1 MQATTAQIAHARD
14 TFVLRVATHKWHATL
29 TRRREEAALADARA
43 DTHRLK
49 MALIHWD
56 AHLQERRKAAWRA
69 DMRVRMHTVRSLREA
84 ALRRDAWA
92 RWRQLYQSRLMR
104 QRFAVRL
111 VERCFERWKDRL
123 REMDAMKPQA
133 DQVVVARDG
142 KAVVRCWD
150 SWVRAAEM
158 RSAEREVSE
167 RVGAR
172 VVRES
177 MAFWRQRTWAPVI
190 CLLGLKCSLT
200 FLFRR
205 HEHQRVGA
213 FHDAAVKRFALRR
226 WKNAHNR
233 ILVRLSTRHCSL
245 VL

>member
-14 TFVLRVATHKWHATL
+14 TFVLRVATHKWHAAL
-29 TRRREEAALADARA
+29 ARRREEAALADARA
-43 DTHRLK
+43 DTHHLK
-49 MALIHWD
+49 MALIHWH

-84 ALRRDAWA
+84 ALRRDAWVL
-92 RWRQLYQSRLMR
+92 WRQLYQSRLMQ
-104 QRFAVRL
+104 QRCAVRL

-133 DQVVVARDG
+133 DQVVVAREG
-142 KAVVRCWD
+142 KVVVRCWD

-177 MAFWRQRTWAPVI
+177 MAFWRRKTWVPVM
-190 CLLGLKCSLT
+190 CLLGLKMLIYFC
-200 FLFRR
+200 FP
-205 HEHQRVGA
+205 QA
-213 FHDAAVKRFALRR
+213 
-226 WKNAHNR
+226 
-233 ILVRLSTRHCSL
+233 
-245 VL
+245 